1 MELVTDSKGE
11 VKMADEQQFQAGVN
25 THENV
30 IFSCY
35 GGASNTGI
43 TSALAS
49 LEAVKELGLEKAAV
63 MCLGGLPT
71 NVKSVLGKTRAAKKI
86 VTVDGCPFE
95 CARKIVE
102 QAGFKPISIMLTR
115 DIGMKKKGLS
125 EDIGKEI
132 KGVMEYISD
141 DDVKKAKELIV
152 KTVLEE

>member
-1 MELVTDSKGE
+1 MMS
-11 VKMADEQQFQAGVN
+11 EQQQWEAGVN

-30 IFSCY
+30 VFTCF

-43 TSALAS
+43 TSGLAC
-49 LEAVKELGLEKAAV
+49 LEAVKELGLEKAAI

-71 NVKSVLGKTRAAKKI
+71 NVKPVLGKTKAAKKVI
-86 VTVDGCPFE
+86 TVDGCPFE
-95 CARKIVE
+95 CSRKIVE
-102 QAGFKPISIMLTR
+102 QAGFKPTKSIVLTR

-125 EDIGKEI
+125 EDIGKGI

-141 DDVKKAKELIV
+141 DDVKKAKDLIV

>member
-1 MELVTDSKGE
+1 
-11 VKMADEQQFQAGVN
+11 MAEEQQWRAGVN

-30 IFSCY
+30 IFSCF

-43 TSALAS
+43 TSALAC
-49 LEAVKELGLEKAAV
+49 LEAVKELGLEKAAI

-71 NVKSVLGKTRAAKKI
+71 NVKPVLGKTTAAKKV

-95 CARKIVE
+95 CSRKILE
-102 QAGFKPISIMLTR
+102 QAGFKPVSIVLTR
-115 DIGMKKKGLS
+115 DIGMKKKSLS

-132 KGVMEYISD
+132 KGVMDYISD
-141 DDVKKAKELIV
+141 DEVKKAKELIV

>member
-1 MELVTDSKGE
+1 
-11 VKMADEQQFQAGVN
+11 MAEEQQWQAGVN

-49 LEAVKELGLEKAAV
+49 LEAVKELGLQKAAV

-71 NVKSVLGKTRAAKKI
+71 KVKSVLGKTRAAKKI

-102 QAGFKPISIMLTR
+102 QAGFKPTKSIVLTR
-115 DIGMKKKGLS
+115 DIGMKKKAFS
-125 EDIGKEI
+125 EDVGQDI
-132 KGVMEYISD
+132 KGVIEYISD
-141 DDVKKAKELIV
+141 DEVKRAKELIV
-152 KTVLEE
+152 KTILEE

>member
-1 MELVTDSKGE
+1 MTEEKYW
-11 VKMADEQQFQAGVN
+11 QAGVN

-30 IFSCY
+30 IFSCF

-43 TSALAS
+43 TSALAC
-49 LEAVKELGLEKAAV
+49 LEAVKELGLKKVAI

-71 NVKSVLGKTRAAKKI
+71 NVKPVLGKTKAAKKI

-95 CARKIVE
+95 CSRKIVE
-102 QAGFKPISIMLTR
+102 QARFKPTKSIVLTR

-125 EDIGKEI
+125 EDIGKDI

-141 DDVKKAKELIV
+141 DEVRQAKELIV
-152 KTVLEE
+152 KAILEE

>member
-1 MELVTDSKGE
+1 
-11 VKMADEQQFQAGVN
+11 MAEEQQFEAGVN

-43 TSALAS
+43 TSALAC
-49 LEAVKELGLEKAAV
+49 LEAVKELGLKKVAI
-63 MCLGGLPT
+63 MCLAGLPT
-71 NVKSVLGKTRAAKKI
+71 NVKSVLGKTKAAEKI

-102 QAGFKPISIMLTR
+102 QAGFKPTSIVLTR
-115 DIGMKKKGLS
+115 DIDMKKKGFS

-132 KGVMEYISD
+132 RGVMEYISD

-152 KTVLEE
+152 KTILGE